1 MYFLY
6 FIQSIYIL
14 KIGKEQGDK
23 HIIWNVIQYQQGWT
37 KSQNYYI
44 FQSVF

>member
-6 FIQSIYIL
+6 LIQSIYIL
-14 KIGKEQGDK
+14 NIGKEQGDK
-23 HIIWNVIQYQQGWT
+23 HIIWNVIQQGWT